1 MGCSTTSEG
10 WSMEGLCA
18 CVKVSSH
25 GWLWQPL
32 EGKGDGQTWELG
44 GFEIL
49 EKKKKGSPGTRYTC
63 TSLNDSCQTFLIYR
77 TNQDFT
83 TISDVSYLF
92 GFSPDVLL
100 TLNNVTS
107 SSQILEIGREVIV
120 PIQCSCLGESF
131 QANISYHSPTNT
143 KFDDVACGVFEG
155 LVKSITLLEENISKK
170 TNISDVNYDIKA
182 GTELLM
188 PLKCACPGKVFDVGL
203 KYLITYPFI
212 SGDDT
217 GKVSE
222 KFNISI
228 EDIWG
233 ANHLSFNPTVFSN
246 TTILVPLR
254 GEPSINFSIHDS
266 DSPTPGFLP
275 TQMIEKSS
283 KNLKLKKLY
292 ISVSAVGFF
301 LFAATLVAC
310 GLYIRAI
317 RKFKAEKNR
326 SSIHKSSVTS
336 GSTPRNSPPTT
347 TRSSTNSCL
356 SPDLLA
362 VIKYSLGEYNI
373 DELKRATDNFSE
385 GTKISDNVYKGCVDN
400 AEVLI
405 KKIRFE
411 DTKQV
416 IDVHSR
422 INHVNIVNL
431 RGVCYGEDDISGSY
445 LVFEY
450 SSNGTLRDC
459 LSNSLASLSWHKRTQ
474 IAFDIARGLHYLH
487 FCTIPPYTHMNINSK
502 NIFLTPNWRAKLAVF
517 GAKAVIGTTNKI
529 GSIGSLGGWIAPEHL
544 VHGLVS
550 EKVDIFAFGVV
561 LVELISG
568 KEDVDG
574 NFLRYS
580 ITFLRGEANEGG
592 CFEQLKFFIDPCL
605 REDYP
610 LAEALCLVVLA
621 KACIEDD
628 PLHRPSMDDIIKVL
642 ARMV

>member
-1 MGCSTTSEG
+1 MNFQWLLVICICISSSYGQQFYDSTSCF
-10 WSMEGLCA
+10 SNI
-18 CVKVSSH
+18 S
-25 GWLWQPL
+25 
-32 EGKGDGQTWELG
+32 
-44 GFEIL
+44 
-49 EKKKKGSPGTRYTC
+49 SPGTRYTC

-182 GTELLM
+182 GTELQM

-431 RGVCYGEDDISGSY
+431 RGVC
-445 LVFEY
+445 
-450 SSNGTLRDC
+450 
-459 LSNSLASLSWHKRTQ
+459 
-474 IAFDIARGLHYLH
+474 
-487 FCTIPPYTHMNINSK
+487 
-502 NIFLTPNWRAKLAVF
+502 
-517 GAKAVIGTTNKI
+517 
-529 GSIGSLGGWIAPEHL
+529 WIAPEHL